1 MVEIIIETFSY
12 FLVSFYYCGCVDK
25 DSVKCPI
32 HRKCIKYLIKDQC
45 LISPTISN
53 EGDLLE
59 RGSWGDLIEVG
70 RGDLLRIGE
79 PLVESRRPAGDLC
92 ESLGE
97 SLCEDL

>member
-1 MVEIIIETFSY
+1 MPLTPKIYKIFS
-12 FLVSFYYCGCVDK
+12 
-25 DSVKCPI
+25 
-32 HRKCIKYLIKDQC
+32 KDQC
-45 LISPTISN
+45 LISLTISN

-59 RGSWGDLIEVG
+59 RDDGWGDPIEVG

-92 ESLGE
+92 ESLRPPGE